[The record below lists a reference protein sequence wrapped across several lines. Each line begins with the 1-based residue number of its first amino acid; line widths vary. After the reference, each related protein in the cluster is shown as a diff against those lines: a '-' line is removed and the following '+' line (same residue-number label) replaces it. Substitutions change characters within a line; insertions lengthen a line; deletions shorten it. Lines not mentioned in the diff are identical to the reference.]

1 MAKPALSTITTSQTF
16 QNWFDKTN
24 EVVTIFRTDAITASG
39 TGDTTTGDATLIG
52 DFTSTNLIASTLLQ
66 SDTIASR
73 TGGATINFNSDIKIN
88 GASQTT
94 AEFSFGSG
102 GQVRFTDGSLAWD
115 VGLENS
121 NPGNFI
127 INTGT
132 APTKF
137 ELSTAGTLSVPNII
151 VGEDLTVAADAE
163 VTGTL
168 TVGTLQIG
176 GGGAGLSTDDV
187 SEGSTNLYYTD
198 ARARGAFSG
207 GDGINISNAGVISFD
222 GDGELQTYKGNEFI
236 ATGAYIDDDNYAF
249 IEGRTSGSTTYLRI
263 NNKVSGTDNRLVDF
277 AANMNVYSAIYTF
290 GDTYNYVSNGGNKTY
305 HHDVSLNT
313 STYFTGGS
321 TKTVEIDG
329 DTGNAIFSG
338 DVTTYGSASDER
350 LKENIEPIDNALA
363 KVLEING
370 YTFNYKDNP
379 EKRLPGVI
387 AQEIEKVLP
396 EVVYNADNVNGDEEE
411 YKAVRYAHVV
421 PLLIEAIKELTGKVN
436 DLENRL
442 ANGDNS

>member
-1 MAKPALSTITTSQTF
+1 MAKPALSTINTSQTF

-24 EVVTIFRTDAITASG
+24 EVVNIFRTDAITASG

-94 AEFSFGSG
+94 AEFNFGSG

-127 INTGT
+127 IDTGT

-137 ELSTAGTLSVPNII
+137 QLSTAGTLSVPNII

-168 TVGTLQIG
+168 TVGTLSIG

-187 SEGSTNLYYTD
+187 SEGSTNKYYTD

-207 GDGINISNAGVISFD
+207 GDGINIANDGTISFD
-222 GDGELQTYKGNEFI
+222 GDGELQTYTGNEFI
-236 ATGAYIDDDNYAF
+236 PTGSKTGSGSTFARAYIDGANNVGVGFGRLRCDWSGNTYDVLTWMPAGIDVNGYGRFEDDV
-249 IEGRTSGSTTYLRI
+249 R
-263 NNKVSGTDNRLVDF
+263 V
-277 AANMNVYSAIYTF
+277 
-290 GDTYNYVSNGGNKTY
+290 
-305 HHDVSLNT
+305 
-313 STYFTGGS
+313 TGGDVVVRNS
-321 TKTVEIDG
+321 SNDIVAFMDQDG
-329 DTGNAIFSG
+329 NGYFSG
-338 DVTTYGSASDER
+338 DVTTYGATSDER

-396 EVVYNADNVNGDEEE
+396 EVVYNVDNVNGDEEE

>member
-1 MAKPALSTITTSQTF
+1 MAKPALSTINTSQTF

-127 INTGT
+127 IDTGT

-137 ELSTAGTLSVPNII
+137 QLSTAGTLSVPNII

-168 TVGTLQIG
+168 TVGTLSIG

-207 GDGINISNAGVISFD
+207 GDGINIANDGTISFD
-222 GDGELQTYKGNEFI
+222 GDGELQTYTGNEFI
-236 ATGAYIDDDNYAF
+236 VTGSKTGSGSTFARAYIDGANNVGVGFGRLSCEWTGNTYNTLTWLPAGISIVGYMYATDDIQTNGGD
-249 IEGRTSGSTTYLRI
+249 ITVKTGSTI
-263 NNKVSGTDNRLVDF
+263 KAFMDQ
-277 AANMNVYSAIYTF
+277 
-290 GDTYNYVSNGGNKTY
+290 NGNG
-305 HHDVSLNT
+305 
-313 STYFTGGS
+313 YFT
-321 TKTVEIDG
+321 
-329 DTGNAIFSG
+329 G
-338 DVTTYGSASDER
+338 DVTTYGATSDER

-396 EVVYNADNVNGDEEE
+396 EVVYNVDNVNGDEEE

>member
-127 INTGT
+127 IDTGT

-137 ELSTAGTLSVPNII
+137 QLSTAGTLSVPNII

-222 GDGELQTYKGNEFI
+222 GDGELQTYTGNEFI
-236 ATGAYIDDDNYAF
+236 LTGSKTGSGNSFSRAF
-249 IEGRTSGSTTYLRI
+249 IDGSSNVGVGFGRLRAEWATQTYDVLTWVPSGVVINGYCHVDGGDVRVDEGDVVVRNS
-263 NNKVSGTDNRLVDF
+263 
-277 AANMNVYSAIYTF
+277 
-290 GDTYNYVSNGGNKTY
+290 SNQIVAYMSEGGNG
-305 HHDVSLNT
+305 
-313 STYFTGGS
+313 YFT
-321 TKTVEIDG
+321 
-329 DTGNAIFSG
+329 G
-338 DVTTYGSASDER
+338 DVTTYGAASDER

-379 EKRLPGVI
+379 EERLPGVI